1 MVLKMY
7 VDLNT
12 TNFSRCILHRSLI
25 SFFAFKNSLLIVY
38 IFNNIV
44 SNFVSKILSGMT
56 KEDLNVKNNVQLY
69 AKNVDVSFVSID
81 ISN

>member
-1 MVLKMY
+1 
-7 VDLNT
+7 
-12 TNFSRCILHRSLI
+12 
-25 SFFAFKNSLLIVY
+25 
-38 IFNNIV
+38 
-44 SNFVSKILSGMT
+44 MT